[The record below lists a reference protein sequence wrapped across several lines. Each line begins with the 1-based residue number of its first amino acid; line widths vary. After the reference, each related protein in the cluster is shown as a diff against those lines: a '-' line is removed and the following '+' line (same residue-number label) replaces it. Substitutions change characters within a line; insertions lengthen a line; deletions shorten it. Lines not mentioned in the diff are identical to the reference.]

1 MKPLRSHTASSRLQI
16 LSKPSHL
23 PLFHPH
29 DDIPSG
35 QPDPTR
41 NIDQNTS
48 EVPLTGWGLRIIVC
62 FVLQMTHSNSGKAKC
77 FSEFCVSLM
86 RVRANAMPS
95 SPKNDAKPCRTWLHQ
110 PMQPSRHASKL
121 WSPNS
126 GWLQLFSWQRSL
138 QTWTVGFEGRYSRQ
152 DDLGTFH
159 VLEASGHWRDI
170 YYGTI
175 GVSLSSWQRV
185 QTG

>member
-77 FSEFCVSLM
+77 FQKQC
-86 RVRANAMPS
+86 RALRKTM
-95 SPKNDAKPCRTWLHQ
+95 
-110 PMQPSRHASKL
+110 
-121 WSPNS
+121 
-126 GWLQLFSWQRSL
+126 RSL
-138 QTWTVGFEGRYSRQ
+138 AGHDCISRCSHLGMQVSCGHQIQAGCSCSVGNVHSKHEQ
-152 DDLGTFH
+152 LG
-159 VLEASGHWRDI
+159 LRDVI
-170 YYGTI
+170 HAKMILG
-175 GVSLSSWQRV
+175 LFMC
-185 QTG
+185 